1 MPAVAKLARS
11 SAAAILLTA
20 LPASAQTPPQAPLP
34 VLGEPP
40 PDPITLD
47 VGVRL
52 GGAYRFGD
60 GPAFPITGRSGAI
73 VGAGITLAPSS
84 RWAVA
89 LAYERSGLG
98 DEHATGELG
107 DVAVSRTIDAVWAS
121 LRLTLFRFDPV
132 AITLTLG
139 PGLAW
144 QHADADVIA
153 FQTGT
158 RPDVFRCQESGGP
171 GLGLRAGIG
180 AEVRLGG
187 SVFLSADAVLDNLR
201 LSSDPL
207 GDCAVPGAGSVTLF
221 GGRAAISYRFDVSR
235 YTR

>member
-11 SAAAILLTA
+11 SAAAILLAA
-20 LPASAQTPPQAPLP
+20 LPASAQTPPKAPPLP

-47 VGVRL
+47 VTLRT

-60 GPAFPITGRSGAI
+60 GPSFPITSRSGAT
-73 VGAGITLAPSS
+73 VGAGITIAPSL
-84 RWAVA
+84 RWAVG
-89 LAYERSGLG
+89 LAYEHSGLG
-98 DEHATGELG
+98 EEHATGDLG
-107 DVAVSRTIDAVWAS
+107 DVEVSRSLDALWAS
-121 LRLTLFRFDPV
+121 LRLTLFRVDPV

-139 PGLAW
+139 PGLVW
-144 QHADADVIA
+144 QHVDADVIA
-153 FQTGT
+153 YQTGA
-158 RPDVFRCQESGGP
+158 RPDVFRCQETGGP
-171 GLGLRAGIG
+171 GLGLRAALG
-180 AEVRLGG
+180 AEVRLAP
-187 SVFLSADAVLDNLR
+187 SLFLSADAVFDNLR

-207 GDCAVPGAGSVTLF
+207 GDCAPGAGSATLL